1 MLKQEDLQRLATLV
15 REGRLSP
22 DTLERLVEPADEA
35 TMTERR
41 RAITT
46 LVHQAH
52 SGASM
57 FYGATMTEA
66 EAAGGDDPAEMA
78 ATDRYTL
85 GDMLGRGGGGTV
97 WLATDDVLAR
107 SVAVKVMLPQAQID
121 AEHRARFLYEARAT
135 ARLAHPGVIPVYDA
149 GMLPDGRPFYTMQRV
164 AGRSLGDVV
173 DALRRGDA
181 EARARYPLP
190 RLLNIFVQICQ
201 TVAYA
206 HDHGFVHRDLKPAN
220 VMLGSYGEVFVG
232 DWGLVKPHSAVD
244 PALERPESRSGAT
257 VGTVEY
263 MSPEQVRASDDV
275 GPPSDVY
282 SLGIVLFELMT
293 LRLPFHAASP
303 LALMLKIVRER
314 VPDPRTVAG
323 GRDVP
328 GPLAELCLRATE
340 PLAAERH
347 ETAASLAEKVT
358 AFLDGVEEQRRRAAA
373 AREQLARA
381 RAEAER
387 FEAARAAAAE
397 QQALVE
403 AARAAL
409 PPDAPLDA
417 RRALWRDEEAV
428 RPRALA
434 AEAHFGEAVRAAEQA
449 LELVDHD
456 EAHALLADLYWHKY
470 REARGEGQPA
480 AALFFAD
487 RVKRHDRGQYARR
500 LDAPACV
507 EVDVLA
513 DGATVTLEQQVALG
527 PLLEPKP
534 VEGPVVPA
542 GSYIVSVRA
551 PGRVPVRWP
560 VRVEAG
566 EEIVLGVDPPPVF
579 PGHEAFCFVPRLT
592 ADVGGD
598 PMAHRGQPRRRV
610 TVGPFFIGRHLI
622 TLAEYVRFLDAVA
635 AAEGVDA
642 ALARAPRTV
651 DGTIWVDVDEVAGR
665 FHVPAVDQDGDAW
678 DPQWPA
684 HMVNRFDAQ
693 AYCAWRSAQDGAA
706 YRLPTAVEWEVAAR
720 GVDGRGFPW
729 GHGFDPTLAKV
740 IDTPGP
746 PGPCVVGSFPD
757 DRSPF
762 GVMDMAGLVHEWT
775 ATDDPEQPGRAVL
788 KGAGNRSHAVF
799 GRAAGRISHRPD
811 VTGVQFGFRLV
822 REP

>member
-1 MLKQEDLQRLATLV
+1 MLKNEDLQRLATLV

-35 TMTERR
+35 TMMQRR

-46 LVHQAH
+46 LVHDAH

-57 FYGATMTEA
+57 FYGATMTET
-66 EAAGGDDPAEMA
+66 EAAGGDDPAEMG

-190 RLLNIFVQICQ
+190 RLLNIYVQICQ

-232 DWGLVKPHSAVD
+232 DWGLVKPHTEVE
-244 PALERPESRSGAT
+244 PALERPESRAGAT

-263 MSPEQVRASDDV
+263 MSPEQVRASDEV

-293 LRLPFHAASP
+293 LRLPFHASSP

-314 VPDPRTVAG
+314 VPDPRAVAG
-323 GRDVP
+323 GREVP
-328 GPLAELCLRATE
+328 AALAELCLRATE
-340 PLAAERH
+340 PTVAERR
-347 ETAASLAEKVT
+347 ETATSLAEKVT
-358 AFLDGVEEQRRRAAA
+358 AFLDGVEEQRRREAAA
-373 AREQLARA
+373 HEQLGRA
-381 RAEAER
+381 RVEVER
-387 FEAARAAAAE
+387 FEAARAAVAE
-397 QQALVE
+397 QQARVE
-403 AARAAL
+403 AARSAL

-417 RRALWRDEEAV
+417 RRDLWRDEEAV

-456 EAHALLADLYWHKY
+456 DAHALLADLFWHKY
-470 REARGEGQPA
+470 REARAGGQPA

-487 RVKRHDRGQYARR
+487 RVKRHDRGRYAHR
-500 LDAPACV
+500 LDAPACL
-507 EVDVLA
+507 EVQVTTHA
-513 DGATVTLEQQVALG
+513 ATVTLEQQVALG
-527 PLLEPKP
+527 PLLEPCA
-534 VEGPVVPA
+534 VDGPVVPP
-542 GSYIVSVRA
+542 GSYVVNVRA
-551 PGRVPVRWP
+551 RDRVPVRWP
-560 VRVEAG
+560 VRLEAG
-566 EEIVLGVDPPPVF
+566 EEVVLHVEPPPTF
-579 PGHEAFCFVPRLT
+579 PGHDAFAYVPRLS
-592 ADVGGD
+592 APVGGD
-598 PMAHRGQPRRRV
+598 AAAHRSQPRREV
-610 TVGPFFIGRHLI
+610 KVGPFFIGRHLV
-622 TLAEYVRFLDAVA
+622 TLAEYVRFLDAL
-635 AAEGVDA
+635 AAEQGLEA
-642 ALARAPRTV
+642 ARARAPRTA
-651 DGTIWVDVDEVAGR
+651 DGTIWVDVDEAAAR

-678 DPQWPA
+678 DPQWPV
-684 HMVNRFDAQ
+684 HMVNRLDAE
-693 AYCAWRSAQDGAA
+693 AYCAWRCVHDGAH
-706 YRLPTAVEWEVAAR
+706 YRLPTAIEWEVAAR
-720 GVDGRGFPW
+720 GVDARVYPW
-729 GHGFDPTLAKV
+729 GNGFDPTLAKV

-746 PGPCVVGSFPD
+746 PGPSPVGSFPY

-775 ATDDPEQPGRAVL
+775 STDDPEQPGRAVL
-788 KGAGNRSHAVF
+788 KGAGNRAHAVY

-811 VTGVQFGFRLV
+811 FTGVQFGFRLV
-822 REP
+822 RAA